1 MLHSMIY
8 TLYNPNLVYLMV
20 IKPIC
25 SFLSL
30 DTFSL
35 ELVGFASQIVCLDR
49 LERDVIVDLA
59 WSW

>member
-8 TLYNPNLVYLMV
+8 TLYTPNLVYLMV

-49 LERDVIVDLA
+49 LERDVIL
-59 WSW
+59 